1 MLIVFIIFVRKIYTI
16 MKKEKN
22 NMSEYQRDVQILIDE
37 EDKRSFRQE
46 SRISSKRSFVISV
59 ISIFIAIISL
69 IVSIFK

>member
-1 MLIVFIIFVRKIYTI
+1 

>member
-1 MLIVFIIFVRKIYTI
+1 
-16 MKKEKN
+16 MKKGKN

>member
-1 MLIVFIIFVRKIYTI
+1 

-22 NMSEYQRDVQILIDE
+22 NISEYQRDVQILIDE

>member
-1 MLIVFIIFVRKIYTI
+1 
-16 MKKEKN
+16 MKKGKN

-59 ISIFIAIISL
+59 ISIFIAIISI